1 MEKIKSYNLS
11 NLGEKV
17 NINGWVSKIRNL
29 GGLIFIDLRNRS
41 GIIQVVVRPENE
53 CYKVAENLKNEYV
66 IKVSG

>member
-53 CYKVAENLKNEYV
+53 CYKVAENL
-66 IKVSG
+66 